1 MKRLTTPFASLVL
14 ILTRNKETQTE
25 MVVIMKIGNYQIG
38 RYHGIIKKMYED
50 GSFDYE
56 TSFSDAADL
65 MQSVY
70 AIHNYIGKI
79 GKMVGIAT
87 DNPRVLVDMTVIRGK
102 ENIIKEL
109 TK

>member
-1 MKRLTTPFASLVL
+1 
-14 ILTRNKETQTE
+14 
-25 MVVIMKIGNYQIG
+25 MKIGNYKIG

-70 AIHNYIGKI
+70 AIHNCI

-87 DNPRVLVDMTVIRGK
+87 DNPRVLVDMAVIRGK

-109 TK
+109 TMGGWSNV